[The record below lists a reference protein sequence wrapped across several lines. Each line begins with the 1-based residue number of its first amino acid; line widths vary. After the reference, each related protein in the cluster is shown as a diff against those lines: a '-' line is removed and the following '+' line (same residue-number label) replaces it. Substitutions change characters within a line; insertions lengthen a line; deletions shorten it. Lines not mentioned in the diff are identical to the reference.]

1 MITVVGSL
9 NQDIV
14 ARVPRHPRPG
24 ETVLGSGHF
33 VAAGGKG
40 ANQAVAAARLGQ
52 SVAMVGRVGDDD
64 AGRTLLSG
72 FTADGVD
79 ISGVQTDDEVGT
91 GIALITLDDDAENAI
106 VVSPGA
112 NGRVTAGDVDA
123 AADQVRSAAVLL
135 VQLEIPMEAVARAVE
150 LAQGTVVLNPAPA
163 QPLPDD
169 LLERVDILV
178 PNRSELAVLVGAAAE
193 PATLAEVAAA
203 AAALRGPAAI
213 VVTLG
218 ADGALVIDA
227 GSDPVAV
234 PAPIIE
240 PVDTVGA
247 GDAFCAALADGLAR
261 GNDLVAACRWAANA
275 GAVAATRRGAQ
286 PSLPTAAEVADMA
299 GRGDHNTG

>member
-52 SVAMVGRVGDDD
+52 PVAMVGRVGDDD
-64 AGRTLLSG
+64 AGRTLLAG
-72 FTADGVD
+72 LNADGID
-79 ISGVQTDDEVGT
+79 TSGVQIDREAGT

-112 NGRVTAGDVDA
+112 NGNVTAADVDA
-123 AADQVRSAAVLL
+123 AADRARDAAVLL
-135 VQLEIPMEAVARAVE
+135 VQLEIPMGAVARAVE
-150 LAQGTVVLNPAPA
+150 LTRGTVVLNPAPA
-163 QPLPDD
+163 RPLPDD
-169 LLERVDILV
+169 LLSRVDILV
-178 PNRSELAVLVGAAAE
+178 PNRSELAVLAGGAE
-193 PATLAEVAAA
+193 PGTLAEVATA
-203 AAALRGPAAI
+203 AAALPGSGVVI
-213 VVTLG
+213 VTLG
-218 ADGALVIDA
+218 ADGALVVDGGEEPI
-227 GSDPVAV
+227 AV
-234 PAPIIE
+234 PAPTIE

-247 GDAFCAALADGLAR
+247 GDAFCGALADALAR
-261 GNDLVAACRWAANA
+261 GSDLVAACRWAVNA

-286 PSLPTAAEVADMA
+286 PSLPTSAEVAAMA
-299 GRGDHNTG
+299 GRGDPKTG